1 MVHFDH
7 ILSTFPSHL
16 HAKSLFLINESLL
29 SISPA
34 CCGQLVKKLV
44 TLELHGI
51 FLIKFLI
58 SIHFN
63 TDTDRL

>member
-1 MVHFDH
+1 MVYFDH

-16 HAKSLFLINESLL
+16 HAKSLLLMDKSLL
-29 SISPA
+29 SISPV

-51 FLIKFLI
+51 FLINFLI
-58 SIHFN
+58 LIHFN
-63 TDTDRL
+63 TDTDGL